1 MRIKA
6 LVVDDNQNNLLLE
19 SDLLASAGFE
29 VFVAENASSGVAI
42 AEGIKPDIIIM
53 DVRLPDMRGTEAAKA
68 LRRNKEICN
77 VPIVFVT
84 ASVLADDMDEIRNI
98 PNSGFISKPI
108 NTRTFVKEVRLHLRK
123 KALLIDDNRSNVALE
138 KDLLEFAGF
147 EVFAAD
153 DASNGIILAKKE
165 KPDIIIMAM
174 RPPDMYGSEVALL
187 LRQDIETY
195 AIPIV
200 FMAASLIEDGMEEI
214 RSITKSGFISIP
226 INTRTFAQEVRQF
239 IM

>member
-1 MRIKA
+1 
-6 LVVDDNQNNLLLE
+6 
-19 SDLLASAGFE
+19 
-29 VFVAENASSGVAI
+29 
-42 AEGIKPDIIIM
+42 
-53 DVRLPDMRGTEAAKA
+53 
-68 LRRNKEICN
+68 
-77 VPIVFVT
+77 
-84 ASVLADDMDEIRNI
+84 
-98 PNSGFISKPI
+98 
-108 NTRTFVKEVRLHLRK
+108 
-123 KALLIDDNRSNVALE
+123 LE